1 MSIHRQSETPFDWS
15 PSASP
20 FPRQDE
26 PSQDEPGPSQERKYQ
41 RRVRYTPELKLK
53 LMQLCV
59 EYQDRY
65 LEMNS
70 IDDFFRFIRT
80 QFAPHA
86 GIEPIIGD
94 GVQLR
99 QKVKSMI
106 ADRQAA
112 IARQKLQSGVAIA
125 ATDLDQAVDL
135 WIELAE
141 RRKMERESKP
151 TISAQAE
158 EEKERAAIIRENLV
172 KTLSDKRTFQEVS
185 SIDVTEKD
193 TKRDKRR
200 KTGEAWAKGKEREQS
215 DRGDALFG
223 LITEMV
229 SSVNKVTASLSVPP
243 ATSSANAAT
252 SSANAATTSAT
263 TTTSS
268 SLDTSIRLDVVEM
281 ELQEMRHTQEASS
294 ADIVD
299 IREAQQD
306 IRASQQEILVML
318 MELRKRKD

>member
-200 KTGEAWAKGKEREQS
+200 KTGEAWAKGKEREQI
-215 DRGDALFG
+215 G
-223 LITEMV
+223 
-229 SSVNKVTASLSVPP
+229 
-243 ATSSANAAT
+243 
-252 SSANAATTSAT
+252 
-263 TTTSS
+263 
-268 SLDTSIRLDVVEM
+268 
-281 ELQEMRHTQEASS
+281 
-294 ADIVD
+294 
-299 IREAQQD
+299 
-306 IRASQQEILVML
+306 RAHV
-318 MELRKRKD
+318 